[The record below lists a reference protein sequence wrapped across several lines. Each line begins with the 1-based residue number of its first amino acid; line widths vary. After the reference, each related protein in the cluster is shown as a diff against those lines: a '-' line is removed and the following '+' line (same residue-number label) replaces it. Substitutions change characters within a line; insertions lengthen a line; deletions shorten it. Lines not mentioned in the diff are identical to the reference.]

1 MTPVVIRGAT
11 GPGLLNEPAPGFSA
25 LIPKHDPVPVGNARD
40 RVAIW
45 VAEGIAHGFIA
56 NLLRSSL
63 PDIAE
68 FIAELEVISMAK
80 SIKPRGVGFLFE
92 AEEPARDFAVDFPA
106 FVDTLEDHTLLF
118 GLRVSFGMQRSP

>member
-1 MTPVVIRGAT
+1 MI
-11 GPGLLNEPAPGFSA
+11 SQ
-25 LIPKHDPVPVGNARD
+25 HDPVPVCNARD
-40 RVAIW
+40 GVAIR
-45 VAEGIAHGFIA
+45 VAEGIAHAFIA

-63 PDIAE
+63 PDIAK

-92 AEEPARDFAVDFPA
+92 AEEPARDFAVDFPT
-106 FVDTLEDHTLLF
+106 FVDTFEDHALLF